1 MKEAGMPLSETIEE
15 IIDLMDWCR
24 KEYQEAKQEIKTEDA
39 RLQDF
44 LHAIEFASDKNERN
58 RLVTKLRESRIRRR
72 KGKDR
77 MLELEFILQYLN
89 NPAHNKAMNGL
100 KQLLENQR
108 KREAYLKGDRKYHN
122 RVEEEEKTIQQKNE
136 GGIKA

>member
-1 MKEAGMPLSETIEE
+1 MKEAAKPLSETIEE
-15 IIDLMDWCR
+15 IIHLMDWCR

-89 NPAHNKAMNGL
+89 NPAHNKALNGL

-122 RVEEEEKTIQQKNE
+122 RVEEEDQTIQQEK
-136 GGIKA
+136 